1 VRGVHRSSAR
11 TSPSLARVALVIAA
25 CLPLLVVA
33 GAVIPTGALAEQSV
47 STLFGD
53 SVPGVPSTD
62 DPQSVELG
70 VSFTPTVS
78 GQVLGIRFFKGAGNS
93 GPHTGRLWSEDG
105 TGLATVTFTSESG
118 SGWQAARFAA
128 PVRVEAGRLYV
139 ATYLAPE
146 GHYAEDLDF
155 FASPHSSGSLT
166 ASASVYR
173 YGAGGVFPRSTYRHA
188 NYWVDVEF
196 QADPSASGTTGT
208 PESIFGD
215 SAPTEGPHDDPSA
228 VELGV
233 KVKAL
238 AAGSVTAVRFFRAG
252 TQNAGPHIVSIWS
265 SSGQLLRRAT
275 HNAGSSLGW
284 QDVAV
289 VPPLPVLP
297 GDELIASYHAP
308 FGHYSASVNGF
319 ASPLRTPSL
328 AVGTGA
334 GVYSYGASTLP
345 TRTFRNTNYWVDL
358 TFVPSGATTP
368 PTPMPTPTS
377 TPTPTATPT
386 PTPTATPTSTPTS
399 TPTASPTSTPT
410 QTASTQP
417 SHLDLPRI
425 AWEGGP
431 EYWKKFSR
439 ADAGGWD
446 DPSFFPIVTWW
457 GGFSSN
463 AEVQYDKSLG
473 VNAYVQ
479 MYPGTPFRL
488 FEDNEVYWIGAKLND
503 GFDENSPFW
512 VGDFLDDEVD
522 GRFSPAEGRAHL
534 QALVDKYGD
543 NGRFKYANY
552 TSMVIGTDMKASDA
566 ERYVNDFTDAVSVDM
581 YFYSI
586 PFCSW
591 TPFRNFYLEPIE
603 QSNCKTA
610 SSYGKTMNSLWLRDG
625 ADGQRQPL
633 WQFVENASGSPGEGP
648 SVLVTPGQIKGAVMN
663 SIINEARGIAYFNQ
677 IVSGSCQSGNVFRS
691 VQYNPRFCAA
701 GQVAAV
707 KEVNNQIHRLAAVIN
722 TQSYEYSFGSGLD
735 TMLKSDGQYAYV
747 FAMVDGKSQPGS
759 RTFTLPS
766 GVTGNTVE
774 VIDENR
780 TLPVD
785 SSGRFSDT
793 FEHEYSYHIYRVRL

>member
-1 VRGVHRSSAR
+1 MRGTHPESAR
-11 TSPSLARVALVIAA
+11 RKPALARAALAIAA
-25 CLPLLVVA
+25 CLPLLVLGTTLATSGASAA
-33 GAVIPTGALAEQSV
+33 GPSV
-47 STLFGD
+47 SSLFAD
-53 SVPGVPSTD
+53 AVPGVPSVD
-62 DPQSVELG
+62 DAQPVELG
-70 VSFTPTVS
+70 VSITPTVA
-78 GQVLGIRFFKGAGNS
+78 GEVLGIRFFKGEGNS
-93 GPHTGRLWSEDG
+93 GPHVGRLWSEDG
-105 TGLATVTFTSESG
+105 TSLATVTFKDESR
-118 SGWQAARFAA
+118 SGWQTARFAT
-128 PVRVEAGRLYV
+128 PVRVEAGAAYV
-139 ATYLAPE
+139 ASYQAPA
-146 GHYAEDLDF
+146 GHYAEDVGF
-155 FASPHSSGSLT
+155 FASPHSSGPLT

-196 QADPSASGTTGT
+196 VADPSTSQTG
-208 PESIFGD
+208 PAESIFGD
-215 SAPTEGPHDDPSA
+215 SAPAGGPHDDPNA

-233 KVKAL
+233 RVKAL
-238 AAGSVTAVRFFRAG
+238 TAGSVTAVRFFRGG
-252 TQNAGPHIVSIWS
+252 TQNAGPHVVSVWS
-265 SSGQLLRRAT
+265 STGELLRRAT
-275 HNAGSSLGW
+275 HTAGSSLGW
-284 QDVAV
+284 QDVAIA
-289 VPPLPVLP
+289 PPVAVLP

-308 FGHYSASVNGF
+308 SGHYSASLNGF
-319 ASPLRTPSL
+319 DAPTRTPSL
-328 AVGTGA
+328 VVGTGA
-334 GVYSYGASTLP
+334 GVYSYGSSAVP
-345 TRTFRNTNYWVDL
+345 TRTYRNTNYWVDL
-358 TFVPSGATTP
+358 TFVPSESTP
-368 PTPMPTPTS
+368 RPTPSATATSTPIPPPVPLPTPTAS
-377 TPTPTATPT
+377 ATPT
-386 PTPTATPTSTPTS
+386 PTVAP
-399 TPTASPTSTPT
+399 
-410 QTASTQP
+410 QQP

-431 EYWKKFSR
+431 EYWKKFAR

-473 VNAYVQ
+473 VNTYVQ

-488 FEDNEVYWIGAKLND
+488 FEDNEVYWIGARLNNS
-503 GFDENSPFW
+503 FDESSPFW

-522 GRFSPAEGRAHL
+522 GRFSPAEGREHL
-534 QALVDKYGD
+534 QALVDQYGD

-566 ERYVNDFTDAVSVDM
+566 EQYVNDFTDAVSVDM

-591 TPFRNFYLEPIE
+591 SPFRNFYLEPIE

-610 SSYGKTMNSLWLRDG
+610 SSYGRTMNSLWLRDG

-648 SVLVTPGQIKGAVMN
+648 SVLVAPAEIKGAVMN

-691 VQYNPRFCAA
+691 VQYNPDFCAA
-701 GQVAAV
+701 RQVAAV
-707 KEVNNQIHRLAAVIN
+707 KEVNNQVHRLASVIN
-722 TQSYEYSFGSGLD
+722 TQSYEFSFGSGLD

-747 FAMVDGKSQPGS
+747 FAMVDGKTQPGS

-766 GVTGNTVE
+766 GVTGRTVE
-774 VIDENR
+774 VVDENR

-785 SSGRFSDT
+785 SAGRFSDV
-793 FEHEYSYHIYRVRL
+793 FEHEFSYHIYRVRI